1 MSDRSAATTVVAMD
15 RRRIAGRTR
24 RRRACA
30 VLVAALAVLASAGC
44 AELAAPDVPVVTQTP
59 PSVRSTPPPPVIP
72 APEPT
77 AEVAAPAEPPPEL
90 APAPV
95 ADRVAAVED
104 QVVALANQARAD
116 AGLTALVRHPDLD
129 AVALAWSSHLAGE
142 GLDLA
147 HNPDFSQ
154 QVPAGWTASGEN
166 VGWLDDHGQF
176 TAEEVAA
183 RIHQSWMDSPGHRE
197 NLLNPAYTHIGV
209 GVAHNPEYAYCLTQN
224 FAAY

>member
-1 MSDRSAATTVVAMD
+1 MIPA
-15 RRRIAGRTR
+15 
-24 RRRACA
+24 
-30 VLVAALAVLASAGC
+30 
-44 AELAAPDVPVVTQTP
+44 
-59 PSVRSTPPPPVIP
+59 P

-77 AEVAAPAEPPPEL
+77 VEAVAPAEPAPEP
-90 APAPV
+90 APA
-95 ADRVAAVED
+95 ADRVTAVED

-116 AGLTALVRHPDLD
+116 AGLTALVRQPELD

-147 HNPDFSQ
+147 HNPDFSRQ
-154 QVPAGWTASGEN
+154 IPAGWTASGEN
-166 VGWLDDHGQF
+166 VGRLDDHGQL
-176 TAEEVAA
+176 TVEEVAA

-209 GVAHNPEYAYCLTQN
+209 GVAHNPAYGYYLAQN